1 MVAQLSANMFAGSL
15 PTGPAPTEAELR
27 AQYDAAKAASAKRRA
42 EGFLSQVVLPG
53 EQDFESF
60 RALQLT
66 PYGGL
71 GVADTLMPGMRGS
84 STSNIPAVPLDN
96 SFSAGF
102 FDLADKTELT
112 NVPSTVGR
120 ILADRNTTPEERS
133 RRMYMAPGKP
143 SPRVGPP
150 PLPLYD
156 TPGSASGIEIKG
168 DPNFIDDQDISKI
181 LGFTPPTQDPD
192 RADFYAFKSTLR
204 DPGDMGRY
212 IAPGEEMSYEDFVKF
227 GRPANLAAAEAAGY
241 SGGALLSDNLGNKVS
256 LNSLINATPEEA
268 LKGGGLLPNSGFSGN
283 LEGTAEAGGI
293 FGPAVAG
300 GGLVPDSGASV
311 SGILPNVVKDP
322 NPINYYMGRPTNMTT
337 DAEIANFEAVND
349 PNAPVDP
356 GFSPNL
362 MGAGRRPVELN
373 PMGVGPGALMVPD
386 AIAGIS
392 DQPGAGEMQTKPVA
406 STGTPPVGI
415 PDPDM
420 TQRPMPFSGLASL
433 TKLPMFQEFATKLEA
448 EHPEAS
454 QLFSQMFMGSS
465 QRPMP
470 YQNPFMGMGMGSFYP
485 MMGGMGMGM
494 GGYNP
499 MMGMGGGF
507 NPMMGGMGMGGY
519 SPFMGM
525 NPMMGMSGGGLGSFY
540 PQPSTYGPPQSMPSM
555 GGYPT
560 PPQSSPF
567 GGAMRGYYA

>member
-1 MVAQLSANMFAGSL
+1 MAAQLRQ
-15 PTGPAPTEAELR
+15 TEASLVGQR
-27 AQYDAAKAASAKRRA
+27 PRITDAM
-42 EGFLSQVVLPG
+42 GNPQGSQM
-53 EQDFESF
+53 F
-60 RALQLT
+60 
-66 PYGGL
+66 
-71 GVADTLMPGMRGS
+71 GVA
-84 STSNIPAVPLDN
+84 
-96 SFSAGF
+96 
-102 FDLADKTELT
+102 
-112 NVPSTVGR
+112 
-120 ILADRNTTPEERS
+120 
-133 RRMYMAPGKP
+133 
-143 SPRVGPP
+143 PP

-168 DPNFIDDQDISKI
+168 DPNFIADQDITHTFGFGNIKQLPERGMMDI
-181 LGFTPPTQDPD
+181 LT
-192 RADFYAFKSTLR
+192 
-204 DPGDMGRY
+204 
-212 IAPGEEMSYEDFVKF
+212 SYMND
-227 GRPANLAAAEAAGY
+227 Y
-241 SGGALLSDNLGNKVS
+241 S
-256 LNSLINATPEEA
+256 TPEERLQTARGRMMSRDVKSKAENDA
-268 LKGGGLLPNSGFSGN
+268 LMYITQNQGDINQDRLDFLKYRQSLRPEYGTNSATTMEVRPGEISFDEFMKQGKPNSYTGGDGISGY
-283 LEGTAEAGGI
+283 LGISDQPGAGE
-293 FGPAVAG
+293 
-300 GGLVPDSGASV
+300 L
-311 SGILPNVVKDP
+311 L
-322 NPINYYMGRPTNMTT
+322 NPILK
-337 DAEIANFEAVND
+337 DATGMPD
-349 PNAPVDP
+349 PRGPVDP

-433 TKLPMFQEFATKLEA
+433 TKLPMFQEFATKLES

-454 QLFSQMFMGSS
+454 QLFSQMFMGSF

-525 NPMMGMSGGGLGSFY
+525 NPMMGMGGGFNPMMGMSGGGLGSFY

>member
-1 MVAQLSANMFAGSL
+1 MVDPYKGTRF
-15 PTGPAPTEAELR
+15 
-27 AQYDAAKAASAKRRA
+27 
-42 EGFLSQVVLPG
+42 EGF
-53 EQDFESF
+53 
-60 RALQLT
+60 T
-66 PYGGL
+66 GL
-71 GVADTLMPGMRGS
+71 GNDGYGSMSQGPMDNILADGFFVNDPRRPMPGMRGS
-84 STSNIPAVPLDN
+84 SDSGIPAIPTMD
-96 SFSAGF
+96 G
-102 FDLADKTELT
+102 TELT

-120 ILADRNTTPEERS
+120 ILADRNMTPEERARS
-133 RRMYMAPGKP
+133 PIFAQNPG
-143 SPRVGPP
+143 G
-150 PLPLYD
+150 
-156 TPGSASGIEIKG
+156 G
-168 DPNFIDDQDISKI
+168 
-181 LGFTPPTQDPD
+181 PD
-192 RADFYAFKSTLR
+192 RDDFYAFKSTLR

-227 GRPANLAAAEAAGY
+227 GRPANLAAAESAGY
-241 SGGALLSDNLGNKVS
+241 DGGALLSDNLGNKVS

-283 LEGTAEAGGI
+283 
-293 FGPAVAG
+293 
-300 GGLVPDSGASV
+300 
-311 SGILPNVVKDP
+311 
-322 NPINYYMGRPTNMTT
+322 
-337 DAEIANFEAVND
+337 FEAVNN
-349 PNAPVDP
+349 P
-356 GFSPNL
+356 
-362 MGAGRRPVELN
+362 N

-392 DQPGAGEMQTKPVA
+392 NQPGAGEV
-406 STGTPPVGI
+406 SPPVSAG
-415 PDPDM
+415 PDISPQPDM

-433 TKLPMFQEFATKLEA
+433 TKLPMFQEFATKLES

-470 YQNPFMGMGMGSFYP
+470 FQNPFMGMGMGMGSFHP

-525 NPMMGMSGGGLGSFY
+525 NPMMGMGGGFNPMMGMSGGGLGSFY

>member
-1 MVAQLSANMFAGSL
+1 MVDPYKGTRF
-15 PTGPAPTEAELR
+15 
-27 AQYDAAKAASAKRRA
+27 
-42 EGFLSQVVLPG
+42 EGF
-53 EQDFESF
+53 
-60 RALQLT
+60 T
-66 PYGGL
+66 GL
-71 GVADTLMPGMRGS
+71 GNDGYGSMSQGPMDNILADGFFVNDPRRPMPGMRGS
-84 STSNIPAVPLDN
+84 STSNIPAALSPTIVQN
-96 SFSAGF
+96 
-102 FDLADKTELT
+102 
-112 NVPSTVGR
+112 
-120 ILADRNTTPEERS
+120 
-133 RRMYMAPGKP
+133 PGGGNK
-143 SPRVGPP
+143 
-150 PLPLYD
+150 D
-156 TPGSASGIEIKG
+156 
-168 DPNFIDDQDISKI
+168 
-181 LGFTPPTQDPD
+181 
-192 RADFYAFKSTLR
+192 DFYAFKNTLR

-241 SGGALLSDNLGNKVS
+241 STGLNPIKS
-256 LNSLINATPEEA
+256 LAGVTPEEA

-293 FGPAVAG
+293 LGGTAEAG
-300 GGLVPDSGASV
+300 GGLVPGSGAV
-311 SGILPNVVKDP
+311 GGILPNVVKDP

-337 DAEIANFEAVND
+337 DAEIANFEAV
-349 PNAPVDP
+349 
-356 GFSPNL
+356 
-362 MGAGRRPVELN
+362 
-373 PMGVGPGALMVPD
+373 
-386 AIAGIS
+386 IS
-392 DQPGAGEMQTKPVA
+392 DQPGAGEV
-406 STGTPPVGI
+406 SPPVLAG
-415 PDPDM
+415 PDISPQPDM

-485 MMGGMGMGM
+485 MMGGMG
-494 GGYNP
+494 GYNP

-525 NPMMGMSGGGLGSFY
+525 NPMMGMGGGFNPMMGMSGGGLGSFY

>member
-1 MVAQLSANMFAGSL
+1 MVDPYKGTRF
-15 PTGPAPTEAELR
+15 
-27 AQYDAAKAASAKRRA
+27 
-42 EGFLSQVVLPG
+42 EGF
-53 EQDFESF
+53 
-60 RALQLT
+60 T
-66 PYGGL
+66 GL
-71 GVADTLMPGMRGS
+71 GNDGYGSMSQGPMDRVLSDGFFVNDPRRPMPGMRGS
-84 STSNIPAVPLDN
+84 SDSGISAVKN
-96 SFSAGF
+96 
-102 FDLADKTELT
+102 
-112 NVPSTVGR
+112 

-133 RRMYMAPGKP
+133 RRVYMGPGKP

-150 PLPLYD
+150 PPPLYD

-168 DPNFIDDQDISKI
+168 DPNFIVDHQDISKI
-181 LGFTPPTQDPD
+181 LGLTPPTQDPD
-192 RADFYAFKSTLR
+192 RADFNAFKSTLR

-227 GRPANLAAAEAAGY
+227 GRPANLAAAESAGY
-241 SGGALLSDNLGNKVS
+241 GGGALLSDGFGNKVS
-256 LNSLINATPEEA
+256 LGS
-268 LKGGGLLPNSGFSGN
+268 

-293 FGPAVAG
+293 LG
-300 GGLVPDSGASV
+300 SGAP
-311 SGILPNVVKDP
+311 LPSNKKLVDGKIVDNG
-322 NPINYYMGRPTNMTT
+322 NP
-337 DAEIANFEAVND
+337 
-349 PNAPVDP
+349 
-356 GFSPNL
+356 L
-362 MGAGRRPVELN
+362 
-373 PMGVGPGALMVPD
+373 
-386 AIAGIS
+386 
-392 DQPGAGEMQTKPVA
+392 VA
-406 STGTPPVGI
+406 
-415 PDPDM
+415 PDM

-433 TKLPMFQEFATKLEA
+433 TKLPMFQEFATKLES

-470 YQNPFMGMGMGSFYP
+470 FQNPFMGMGMGSFHP

>member
-42 EGFLSQVVLPG
+42 EGFLGQVVLPG
-53 EQDFESF
+53 EGDFESF

-71 GVADTLMPGMRGS
+71 GVATGPTDTGLG
-84 STSNIPAVPLDN
+84 
-96 SFSAGF
+96 
-102 FDLADKTELT
+102 
-112 NVPSTVGR
+112 
-120 ILADRNTTPEERS
+120 
-133 RRMYMAPGKP
+133 
-143 SPRVGPP
+143 GPP
-150 PLPLYD
+150 LGGQPPPPFLSN

-168 DPNFIDDQDISKI
+168 DPNFI
-181 LGFTPPTQDPD
+181 TPQPRPDPD
-192 RADFYAFKSTLR
+192 KDDFYAFKSTLR

-227 GRPANLAAAEAAGY
+227 GRPANLVAAESAGY
-241 SGGALLSDNLGNKVS
+241 GGGALLSDAFGNKVS
-256 LNSLINATPEEA
+256 LGS
-268 LKGGGLLPNSGFSGN
+268 

-293 FGPAVAG
+293 LGGTAAAGGILSEVFGPAIAG
-300 GGLVPDSGASV
+300 GGLVPGSGV
-311 SGILPNVVKDP
+311 VGGILPHTPDGPIDP
-322 NPINYYMGRPTNMTT
+322 YARPQ
-337 DAEIANFEAVND
+337 
-349 PNAPVDP
+349 P
-356 GFSPNL
+356 GMFPQ
-362 MGAGRRPVELN
+362 PVETN
-373 PMGVGPGALMVPD
+373 PD
-386 AIAGIS
+386 AINNPTNVPLPSNKKLVDGNIV
-392 DQPGAGEMQTKPVA
+392 DNGNPLVA
-406 STGTPPVGI
+406 
-415 PDPDM
+415 PDM

-433 TKLPMFQEFATKLEA
+433 TKLPMFQEFATKLES

-470 YQNPFMGMGMGSFYP
+470 FQNPFMGMGMGSFHP
-485 MMGGMGMGM
+485 MMGGMGM

-525 NPMMGMSGGGLGSFY
+525 NPMMGMGGGFNPMMGMSGGGLGSFY

>member
-42 EGFLSQVVLPG
+42 EGFLGQVVLPG
-53 EQDFESF
+53 EGDFESF

-71 GVADTLMPGMRGS
+71 GVATGPTDTGLG
-84 STSNIPAVPLDN
+84 
-96 SFSAGF
+96 
-102 FDLADKTELT
+102 
-112 NVPSTVGR
+112 
-120 ILADRNTTPEERS
+120 
-133 RRMYMAPGKP
+133 
-143 SPRVGPP
+143 GPP
-150 PLPLYD
+150 LGGQPPPPFLSN

-168 DPNFIDDQDISKI
+168 DPNFI
-181 LGFTPPTQDPD
+181 TPQPRPDPD
-192 RADFYAFKSTLR
+192 KDDFYAFKSTLR

-227 GRPANLAAAEAAGY
+227 GRPANLAAAASAGY
-241 SGGALLSDNLGNKVS
+241 GS
-256 LNSLINATPEEA
+256 I
-268 LKGGGLLPNSGFSGN
+268 
-283 LEGTAEAGGI
+283 
-293 FGPAVAG
+293 AG
-300 GGLVPDSGASV
+300 GGLVPGSGVVGGNLLPNSGV
-311 SGILPNVVKDP
+311 SGNLKDATGMPDTRGPNVPGNRPPTPTEPIDP
-322 NPINYYMGRPTNMTT
+322 YARPTPGMFGPTT
-337 DAEIANFEAVND
+337 ET
-349 PNAPVDP
+349 
-356 GFSPNL
+356 
-362 MGAGRRPVELN
+362 N
-373 PMGVGPGALMVPD
+373 P
-386 AIAGIS
+386 IAGIS
-392 DQPGAGEMQTKPVA
+392 NQPGGGGV
-406 STGTPPVGI
+406 SPPVSAGTDI
-415 PDPDM
+415 SPQPDM

-433 TKLPMFQEFATKLEA
+433 TKLPMFQEFATKLES

-470 YQNPFMGMGMGSFYP
+470 YQNPFMGMGMGSFHP

-525 NPMMGMSGGGLGSFY
+525 NPMMGMGGGFNPMMGMGGGGLGSFY

>member
-1 MVAQLSANMFAGSL
+1 
-15 PTGPAPTEAELR
+15 
-27 AQYDAAKAASAKRRA
+27 
-42 EGFLSQVVLPG
+42 
-53 EQDFESF
+53 
-60 RALQLT
+60 
-66 PYGGL
+66 
-71 GVADTLMPGMRGS
+71 
-84 STSNIPAVPLDN
+84 
-96 SFSAGF
+96 
-102 FDLADKTELT
+102 
-112 NVPSTVGR
+112 
-120 ILADRNTTPEERS
+120 
-133 RRMYMAPGKP
+133 
-143 SPRVGPP
+143 
-150 PLPLYD
+150 
-156 TPGSASGIEIKG
+156 
-168 DPNFIDDQDISKI
+168 
-181 LGFTPPTQDPD
+181 
-192 RADFYAFKSTLR
+192 
-204 DPGDMGRY
+204 
-212 IAPGEEMSYEDFVKF
+212 MSYEDFVKF
-227 GRPANLAAAEAAGY
+227 GRPANLVAAESAGY
-241 SGGALLSDNLGNKVS
+241 GGGALLSDAFGNKVS
-256 LNSLINATPEEA
+256 LGS
-268 LKGGGLLPNSGFSGN
+268 

-293 FGPAVAG
+293 LGGTAAAGGILSEVFGPAIAG
-300 GGLVPDSGASV
+300 GGLVPGSGV
-311 SGILPNVVKDP
+311 VGGILPHTPDGPIDP
-322 NPINYYMGRPTNMTT
+322 YARPQPGMFPQPVETNPISY
-337 DAEIANFEAVND
+337 D

-362 MGAGRRPVELN
+362 IGAGRRPVELN
-373 PMGVGPGALMVPD
+373 PNFNPD

-392 DQPGAGEMQTKPVA
+392 DQPGANEV
-406 STGTPPVGI
+406 SPPVSAG
-415 PDPDM
+415 PDITPQPDM

-433 TKLPMFQEFATKLEA
+433 TKLPMFQEFATKLES

-470 YQNPFMGMGMGSFYP
+470 FQNPFMGMGMGSFYP

-525 NPMMGMSGGGLGSFY
+525 NPMMGMGGGFNPMMGMSGGGLGSFY

>member
-42 EGFLSQVVLPG
+42 EGFLGQVVLPG
-53 EQDFESF
+53 EGDFESF
-60 RALQLT
+60 RALSLT

-71 GVADTLMPGMRGS
+71 GVANTPMDG
-84 STSNIPAVPLDN
+84 
-96 SFSAGF
+96 
-102 FDLADKTELT
+102 TELT
-112 NVPSTVGR
+112 NVP
-120 ILADRNTTPEERS
+120 P
-133 RRMYMAPGKP
+133 MAPSAEMIAADLGPGGMGKRDFGA
-143 SPRVGPP
+143 SVGPP
-150 PLPLYD
+150 PPFLSN

-168 DPNFIDDQDISKI
+168 GDPNYITSQDISKI
-181 LGFTPPTQDPD
+181 LGLTPPTRDPD
-192 RADFYAFKSTLR
+192 KADFYAFKSTLR

-212 IAPGEEMSYEDFVKF
+212 VAPGEDMSYEDFVKF
-227 GRPANLAAAEAAGY
+227 GRPANLAAAASAGY
-241 SGGALLSDNLGNKVS
+241 GGGALLTDGFGNKVS
-256 LNSLINATPEEA
+256 LNGLAGVTPEEA
-268 LKGGGLLPNSGFSGN
+268 LKGGGLLPDSGVSGN
-283 LEGTAEAGGI
+283 LYGTAEAGGI
-293 FGPAVAG
+293 LGGTAAAG
-300 GGLVPDSGASV
+300 GL
-311 SGILPNVVKDP
+311 LPNVVKDP

-337 DAEIANFEAVND
+337 AAEIENFEAINN
-349 PNAPVDP
+349 P
-356 GFSPNL
+356 
-362 MGAGRRPVELN
+362 N
-373 PMGVGPGALMVPD
+373 PMGEGPGALMVPD

-392 DQPGAGEMQTKPVA
+392 DQPGAGEV
-406 STGTPPVGI
+406 SPPVSAG
-415 PDPDM
+415 PDISPQPDM

-433 TKLPMFQEFATKLEA
+433 TKLPMFQEFATKLES

-525 NPMMGMSGGGLGSFY
+525 NPMMGMGGGFNPMMGMSGGGLGSFY

>member
-1 MVAQLSANMFAGSL
+1 MAGQGAKGGGQVAMPAAQAMDPYRRRPMQGAGSPSAMGGSRGPMGPQGAL
-15 PTGPAPTEAELR
+15 GGPSIVMPNGMSSGDVNMGGNVSVATGPIDT
-27 AQYDAAKAASAKRRA
+27 
-42 EGFLSQVVLPG
+42 
-53 EQDFESF
+53 
-60 RALQLT
+60 
-66 PYGGL
+66 GL
-71 GVADTLMPGMRGS
+71 GGPPLGGQPPSAEMIAADMGAAGLNVNMADVRS
-84 STSNIPAVPLDN
+84 SLNN
-96 SFSAGF
+96 
-102 FDLADKTELT
+102 
-112 NVPSTVGR
+112 
-120 ILADRNTTPEERS
+120 ILADRNMTPEERARGS
-133 RRMYMAPGKP
+133 NLRTLAPGGGSPGGDYMALGKP

-168 DPNFIDDQDISKI
+168 SGFADQDITHTFGK
-181 LGFTPPTQDPD
+181 D
-192 RADFYAFKSTLR
+192 DFYAFKSTLR

-227 GRPANLAAAEAAGY
+227 GRPANLAAATSAGY
-241 SGGALLSDNLGNKVS
+241 GV
-256 LNSLINATPEEA
+256 E
-268 LKGGGLLPNSGFSGN
+268 
-283 LEGTAEAGGI
+283 
-293 FGPAVAG
+293 AG
-300 GGLVPDSGASV
+300 GGLVPGSGV
-311 SGILPNVVKDP
+311 VGGLLQNVVKDP

-337 DAEIANFEAVND
+337 AAEIENFEAINN
-349 PNAPVDP
+349 P
-356 GFSPNL
+356 
-362 MGAGRRPVELN
+362 N
-373 PMGVGPGALMVPD
+373 PMGEGAGALMVPD

-392 DQPGAGEMQTKPVA
+392 DQPGAGEV
-406 STGTPPVGI
+406 SPPVSAG
-415 PDPDM
+415 PDITPQPDM

-433 TKLPMFQEFATKLEA
+433 TKLPMFQEFATKLES

-470 YQNPFMGMGMGSFYP
+470 FQNPFMGMGMGSFHP

-525 NPMMGMSGGGLGSFY
+525 NPMMGMGGGFNPMMGMSGGGLGSFY

>member
-1 MVAQLSANMFAGSL
+1 MVAQ
-15 PTGPAPTEAELR
+15 
-27 AQYDAAKAASAKRRA
+27 
-42 EGFLSQVVLPG
+42 
-53 EQDFESF
+53 
-60 RALQLT
+60 
-66 PYGGL
+66 
-71 GVADTLMPGMRGS
+71 
-84 STSNIPAVPLDN
+84 
-96 SFSAGF
+96 
-102 FDLADKTELT
+102 
-112 NVPSTVGR
+112 
-120 ILADRNTTPEERS
+120 
-133 RRMYMAPGKP
+133 
-143 SPRVGPP
+143 
-150 PLPLYD
+150 LYD

-168 DPNFIDDQDISKI
+168 DPNFIADQDVSKI
-181 LGFTPPTQDPD
+181 LGLTPPTQDPD
-192 RADFYAFKSTLR
+192 RADFNAFKNTLR

-227 GRPANLAAAEAAGY
+227 GRPANLAAAESAGY
-241 SGGALLSDNLGNKVS
+241 GGGALLSDNLGNKVS

-293 FGPAVAG
+293 LGSGADVYQAG
-300 GGLVPDSGASV
+300 GGLVPGSGTV
-311 SGILPNVVKDP
+311 GGILPHVVKDP

-337 DAEIANFEAVND
+337 DAEIANFEAVNN
-349 PNAPVDP
+349 P
-356 GFSPNL
+356 
-362 MGAGRRPVELN
+362 N
-373 PMGVGPGALMVPD
+373 PMGVGPGAPLPSNKKLVDGKIVDNGNPL
-386 AIAGIS
+386 
-392 DQPGAGEMQTKPVA
+392 VA
-406 STGTPPVGI
+406 
-415 PDPDM
+415 PDM

-433 TKLPMFQEFATKLEA
+433 TKLPMFQEFATKLES

-470 YQNPFMGMGMGSFYP
+470 FQNPFMGMGMGSFHP

-499 MMGMGGGF
+499 MMGMGSF
-507 NPMMGGMGMGGY
+507 HPMMGGMGMGGY

>member
-1 MVAQLSANMFAGSL
+1 
-15 PTGPAPTEAELR
+15 
-27 AQYDAAKAASAKRRA
+27 
-42 EGFLSQVVLPG
+42 
-53 EQDFESF
+53 
-60 RALQLT
+60 
-66 PYGGL
+66 
-71 GVADTLMPGMRGS
+71 MPDPRG
-84 STSNIPAVPLDN
+84 
-96 SFSAGF
+96 
-102 FDLADKTELT
+102 
-112 NVPSTVGR
+112 
-120 ILADRNTTPEERS
+120 
-133 RRMYMAPGKP
+133 
-143 SPRVGPP
+143 
-150 PLPLYD
+150 
-156 TPGSASGIEIKG
+156 
-168 DPNFIDDQDISKI
+168 
-181 LGFTPPTQDPD
+181 
-192 RADFYAFKSTLR
+192 
-204 DPGDMGRY
+204 
-212 IAPGEEMSYEDFVKF
+212 
-227 GRPANLAAAEAAGY
+227 
-241 SGGALLSDNLGNKVS
+241 
-256 LNSLINATPEEA
+256 
-268 LKGGGLLPNSGFSGN
+268 
-283 LEGTAEAGGI
+283 
-293 FGPAVAG
+293 
-300 GGLVPDSGASV
+300 
-311 SGILPNVVKDP
+311 
-322 NPINYYMGRPTNMTT
+322 
-337 DAEIANFEAVND
+337 
-349 PNAPVDP
+349 PVDP

-433 TKLPMFQEFATKLEA
+433 TKLPMFQEFATKLES

>member
-27 AQYDAAKAASAKRRA
+27 AQYDAAEAASAKRRA
-42 EGFLSQVVLPG
+42 EGFLGQVVLPG
-53 EQDFESF
+53 EGDFESF

-71 GVADTLMPGMRGS
+71 GVANTPMPG
-84 STSNIPAVPLDN
+84 
-96 SFSAGF
+96 
-102 FDLADKTELT
+102 TELT
-112 NVPSTVGR
+112 NVPPMAPSAGMIAADLGPGGMGKRDFGASVGR

-168 DPNFIDDQDISKI
+168 DPNYIADQDITHTFGK
-181 LGFTPPTQDPD
+181 D
-192 RADFYAFKSTLR
+192 DFYAFKSTLR

-212 IAPGEEMSYEDFVKF
+212 IAPGEDMSYEDFVKF
-227 GRPANLAAAEAAGY
+227 GRPANLAAAESAGY
-241 SGGALLSDNLGNKVS
+241 GGGALLSDGFGNKVS
-256 LNSLINATPEEA
+256 LNGLAGVTPEEA
-268 LKGGGLLPNSGFSGN
+268 LKGGGLLPDSGVSGN

-293 FGPAVAG
+293 LGGTAMAG
-300 GGLVPDSGASV
+300 GL
-311 SGILPNVVKDP
+311 LPNVVKDP

-337 DAEIANFEAVND
+337 AAEIENFEAINN
-349 PNAPVDP
+349 P
-356 GFSPNL
+356 
-362 MGAGRRPVELN
+362 N
-373 PMGVGPGALMVPD
+373 PMGEGPGALMVPD

-392 DQPGAGEMQTKPVA
+392 DQPGGGEV
-406 STGTPPVGI
+406 SPPVSAG
-415 PDPDM
+415 PDISPQPDM

-433 TKLPMFQEFATKLEA
+433 TKLPMFQEFATKLES

-470 YQNPFMGMGMGSFYP
+470 FQNPFMGMGMGSFYP

-507 NPMMGGMGMGGY
+507 
-519 SPFMGM
+519 

>member
-1 MVAQLSANMFAGSL
+1 MAGQGAKGGGQVAMPAAQAMGGSRGPMGPQGTLGGPSYQMPSA
-15 PTGPAPTEAELR
+15 
-27 AQYDAAKAASAKRRA
+27 
-42 EGFLSQVVLPG
+42 
-53 EQDFESF
+53 
-60 RALQLT
+60 
-66 PYGGL
+66 
-71 GVADTLMPGMRGS
+71 GMRGS
-84 STSNIPAVPLDN
+84 STSNVPAIPT
-96 SFSAGF
+96 
-102 FDLADKTELT
+102 AD
-112 NVPSTVGR
+112 PY
-120 ILADRNTTPEERS
+120 
-133 RRMYMAPGKP
+133 RRMPLQGAGSP
-143 SPRVGPP
+143 SAMGPQAALGGPPLGGQPPSAEMIANMGGNVSVATGPIDTGLGAEASLVGQRPRITDAMGNPQGSQMFGVAPP

-168 DPNFIDDQDISKI
+168 DPNFIADQDITHTFGFGNIKQLPERGMMDI
-181 LGFTPPTQDPD
+181 LT
-192 RADFYAFKSTLR
+192 
-204 DPGDMGRY
+204 
-212 IAPGEEMSYEDFVKF
+212 SYMND
-227 GRPANLAAAEAAGY
+227 Y
-241 SGGALLSDNLGNKVS
+241 S
-256 LNSLINATPEEA
+256 TPEERLQTARGRIMSRDVKSKAENDA
-268 LKGGGLLPNSGFSGN
+268 LMYIALNQGDINQDRLDFLKYRQSLRPEYGTNSATTMEVRPGEISFDEFMKQGKPNSY
-283 LEGTAEAGGI
+283 TGG
-293 FGPAVAG
+293 
-300 GGLVPDSGASV
+300 
-311 SGILPNVVKDP
+311 
-322 NPINYYMGRPTNMTT
+322 
-337 DAEIANFEAVND
+337 AEIANFEAVND
-349 PNAPVDP
+349 PN
-356 GFSPNL
+356 L
-362 MGAGRRPVELN
+362 
-373 PMGVGPGALMVPD
+373 MGVGPGALMVPD

-525 NPMMGMSGGGLGSFY
+525 NPMMGMGGGFNPMMGMSGGGLGSFY

>member
-27 AQYDAAKAASAKRRA
+27 ARYDAAKAASAKRRA
-42 EGFLSQVVLPG
+42 EGFLGQVVLPG

-133 RRMYMAPGKP
+133 RRMYMGPGAL
-143 SPRVGPP
+143 RVPETT
-150 PLPLYD
+150 D
-156 TPGSASGIEIKG
+156 AEIA
-168 DPNFIDDQDISKI
+168 NFEDISKI

-337 DAEIANFEAVND
+337 DAEIANFEAVNN
-349 PNAPVDP
+349 P
-356 GFSPNL
+356 
-362 MGAGRRPVELN
+362 N
-373 PMGVGPGALMVPD
+373 PMGVGPGAPLPSNKKLVDGKIVDNGNPL
-386 AIAGIS
+386 
-392 DQPGAGEMQTKPVA
+392 VA
-406 STGTPPVGI
+406 
-415 PDPDM
+415 PDM

-433 TKLPMFQEFATKLEA
+433 TKLPMFQEFATKLES

-454 QLFSQMFMGSS
+454 QLFSQMFMGSF

-525 NPMMGMSGGGLGSFY
+525 NPMMGMGGGFNPMMGMSGGGLGSFY